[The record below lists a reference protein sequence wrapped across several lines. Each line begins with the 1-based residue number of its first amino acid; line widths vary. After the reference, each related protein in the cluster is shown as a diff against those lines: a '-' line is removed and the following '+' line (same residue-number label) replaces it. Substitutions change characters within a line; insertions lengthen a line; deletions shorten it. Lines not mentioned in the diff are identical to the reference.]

1 MLIAI
6 LLLLLSIFNIFL
18 EKKVKDKNLAHLLLG
33 FDKEK
38 DDLEYV
44 SSVLGN
50 TFKWIGNLGVII
62 TAIYLILI
70 NSISVGLYLICYVG
84 VIILFTVNLTF
95 KTDRHRRSRLK
106 VSK

>member
-6 LLLLLSIFNIFL
+6 LLLLLSIFNIYKR
-18 EKKVKDKNLAHLLLG
+18 KKVKDKNLAHLLSG

-38 DDLEYV
+38 DDLEDV
-44 SSVLGN
+44 GSVLGN

-70 NSISVGLYLICYVG
+70 NSISVGLYLICYAG
-84 VIILFTVNLTF
+84 VIVLFIVNLTF
-95 KTDRHRRSRLK
+95 KTDRHRRSKLK
-106 VSK
+106 AAK

>member
-6 LLLLLSIFNIFL
+6 LLLLLSIFNIFIG
-18 EKKVKDKNLAHLLLG
+18 KVKDKNLAHLLSG

-95 KTDRHRRSRLK
+95 KTDRHRRSKLK
-106 VSK
+106 ASK

>member
-6 LLLLLSIFNIFL
+6 LLLLLSIFNIFIG
-18 EKKVKDKNLAHLLLG
+18 KKVKDKNRAHLLSG

-38 DDLEYV
+38 DYLEYV

-95 KTDRHRRSRLK
+95 KTDRHRRSKLK
-106 VSK
+106 ASK

>member
-6 LLLLLSIFNIFL
+6 LLLLLSIFNIFIG
-18 EKKVKDKNLAHLLLG
+18 KKVKDKNRAHLLSG

-44 SSVLGN
+44 SGVLGN
-50 TFKWIGNLGVII
+50 TFKWIGNLGIII
-62 TAIYLILI
+62 TSIYLILM
-70 NSISVGLYLICYVG
+70 NSISVGLYLICYAG
-84 VIILFTVNLTF
+84 VIVLFTVNLTF

-106 VSK
+106 EAK

>member
-6 LLLLLSIFNIFL
+6 LLLLSSIFNIFIG
-18 EKKVKDKNLAHLLLG
+18 KKVKDKNLAHLLSG
-33 FDKEK
+33 VDKGK

-62 TAIYLILI
+62 TAIYLMLI
-70 NSISVGLYLICYVG
+70 NSISVGLYLI
-84 VIILFTVNLTF
+84 IMREL
-95 KTDRHRRSRLK
+95 
-106 VSK
+106 